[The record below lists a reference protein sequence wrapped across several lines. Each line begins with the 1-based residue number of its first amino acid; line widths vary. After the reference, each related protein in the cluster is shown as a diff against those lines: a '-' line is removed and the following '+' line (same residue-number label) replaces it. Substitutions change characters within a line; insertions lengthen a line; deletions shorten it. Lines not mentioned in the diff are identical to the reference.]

1 MSQTLSL
8 CCVCTYIPPSN
19 NAIRDN
25 IFEIIGDQSMI
36 ASHRQWRFMAIA
48 DWNAIHPDTQ
58 RLPIRENRRNTPN
71 DTALYATIQAHN
83 LWTPTLRQ
91 HHPSPVQEPYEYP
104 ITWKTI
110 RGSAQLGSC
119 LDFHICSQDA
129 TSTLFPPICQVL
141 YKDYNSD
148 HFPVQVT
155 IPRSIHPPAPIT
167 CTRPLLRIRF
177 CADKV
182 KDAVKLFMFH
192 YYIVEIQLQQLLH
205 NDDPRVALCD
215 AYIFMQSI
223 IYIVRLR
230 SKMFTIHAVTT
241 ACCPSTCPTWWSP
254 KQWTGMPLHTPPNLV
269 RTSQNQTTTFPQCTA
284 ILNIATIRQLSE
296 EYGTPL

>member
-8 CCVCTYIPPSN
+8 CCVCTYIPTSN

-48 DWNAIHPDTQ
+48 DWNAIHPDTR

-83 LWTPTLRQ
+83 LWTPTLQQ
-91 HHPSPVQEPYEYP
+91 HHQSSVHELYEYP

-110 RGSAQLGSC
+110 RGSVQLGSC
-119 LDFHICSQDA
+119 LDFPICSQDA

-141 YKDYNSD
+141 YKDYNFD

-167 CTRPLLRIRF
+167 CTWPLFRIQF
-177 CADKV
+177 CTDKV
-182 KDAVKLFMFH
+182 
-192 YYIVEIQLQQLLH
+192 
-205 NDDPRVALCD
+205 
-215 AYIFMQSI
+215 
-223 IYIVRLR
+223 
-230 SKMFTIHAVTT
+230 
-241 ACCPSTCPTWWSP
+241 
-254 KQWTGMPLHTPPNLV
+254 
-269 RTSQNQTTTFPQCTA
+269 
-284 ILNIATIRQLSE
+284 
-296 EYGTPL
+296 